1 MPKKPGKLLNHI
13 TACYDLTE
21 MQVKANVITSA
32 QCSIV
37 LRDSNLPFKTAG
49 MIITS
54 LTSKSMN
61 TTRKLKTV
69 I

>member
-1 MPKKPGKLLNHI
+1 MPRKPGKLLNLI

-21 MQVKANVITSA
+21 MQVKANVITNA

-61 TTRKLKTV
+61 TMRKLKMV